1 MDKRNQDKPDKKRAQ
16 RRGPND
22 DPDPPLSARGTL
34 EEGRTDM
41 GRNARSRTEKYGQ

>member
-1 MDKRNQDKPDKKRAQ
+1 MKRKTKPDRQ
-16 RRGPND
+16 PDPRGPNY
-22 DPDPPLSARGTL
+22 DPEPPLSARGTK